1 MIGQY
6 KRSFELVPYH
16 NGWNDHFEREA
27 DLLKSILDEKV
38 IQIEHIGS
46 TSIPGMFAKPIIDIV
61 VAVPLL
67 KRSSDLIL
75 GLDNIG
81 YVYKPF
87 DTILERMF
95 FSKESPPEYRTHHL
109 NLAKLETKFWKNQIL
124 FRDYLKEND
133 QFAKEYIQLK
143 NRFAEYYSRTNHVD
157 LEWKSDFVA
166 KIIEMA
172 TDDLKR

>member
-1 MIGQY
+1 MIGQH
-6 KRSFELVPYH
+6 KRNFELVPYQ
-16 NGWNDHFEREA
+16 NDWNDHFEREA

-38 IQIEHIGS
+38 LQLEHIGS
-46 TSIPGMFAKPIIDIV
+46 TSIPGMSAKAIIDIM
-61 VAVPLL
+61 VAVPSL

-81 YVYKPF
+81 YEYKPF
-87 DTILERMF
+87 DTIPERMF
-95 FSKESPPEYRTHHL
+95 FSKESHPEYRTHHL
-109 NLAKLETKFWKNQIL
+109 NLAKLESSFWKNQIL

-133 QFAKEYIQLK
+133 QYAKDYIQLK
-143 NRFAEYYSRTNHVD
+143 NRFAAYYARTNHID

-166 KIIEMA
+166 KVLEMA